1 MIPYLL
7 MTGFIIFGGLIFRP
21 SVTMQRKKIFLW
33 FSFLWMFMLSGL
45 RDISVGTDT
54 ETYITLFKY
63 IDSYNFSGSR
73 YEKGFLYFLKAVH
86 SISQSPSF
94 LFFIVSGICVGT
106 VCLLIYRYSK
116 SPLLSVLLY
125 ITLKYYFFQM
135 TGMRQ
140 ALAIAFIGLAFL
152 NIDKI
157 QTKWSI
163 VKSILFIIIACSIHS
178 MSIVAVIPFVLF
190 IWPGI
195 QWKILQS
202 PAQIFKIT
210 VAASL
215 FFFAFYGVA
224 MKLVGFIVPHYA
236 SYFSGT
242 WSRSNYSA
250 ALFKMLVQLVF
261 MFVGVLYLK
270 NRQLSKTERFLL
282 IMMAFSVVTGTL
294 SMKMTI
300 WGRLTGTFSI
310 YTILWA
316 SAFTEVPMRSNNKI
330 ILKSSIF
337 LFSLLYM
344 VITLV
349 FRPEWD
355 GVVPYLFM
363 K

>member
-7 MTGFIIFGGLIFRP
+7 MISFIIFGGLIFQP

-152 NIDKI
+152 NVDKI
-157 QTKWSI
+157 QTKWLI

-178 MSIVAVIPFVLF
+178 MSIVAVIPFALF
-190 IWPGI
+190 IWPGV

-202 PAQIFKIT
+202 PTQIFKIT
-210 VAASL
+210 VALS
-215 FFFAFYGVA
+215 FFFFVFYGTA
-224 MKLVGFIVPHYA
+224 MKLVGLIVPRYA
-236 SYFSGT
+236 AYFMGT
-242 WSRSNYSA
+242 WSKSNYSA
-250 ALFKMLVQLVF
+250 ALFKMLVQLAF
-261 MFVGVLYLK
+261 MLVGVLYLK
-270 NRQLSKTERFLL
+270 GRKLSRTESFFL
-282 IMMAFSVVTGTL
+282 IMMAFSVVTSTL

-310 YTILWA
+310 YTILWTPV
-316 SAFTEVPMRSNNKI
+316 FTETPMKSNSRI
-330 ILKSSIF
+330 ILKIGIF

-344 VITLV
+344 VIT
-349 FRPEWD
+349 FIYRPEWD
-355 GVVPYLFM
+355 GVVPYLLM